1 MKWNL
6 LSHTLPNPWPSFRK
20 LCELQPYHQHCYGI
34 RRAWR
39 VVEAPS
45 EWMNEEWTK
54 ADWIAL
60 LTWSLKWGEFSR
72 TPGTRFQKNEGDED
86 ITSSSTTTMKQRA
99 SRIGENPCLLYFKK
113 GSSIQS
119 LQRTFKLN
127 TQKLANELTKWT
139 DSDQKEHKRWIS
151 ILKLLSTMNQQ
162 KCKLKYFEIKN
173 TSQNNYQEIWE
184 QILANICTKRDPD
197 SMIERK

>member
-1 MKWNL
+1 MSQLQEIAFFYHTSSPRNYPGLRIYNYSYTWIPFSVKAFLNLYLHQLVRALVIAVKLNHVPVKWNL

-20 LCELQPYHQHCYGI
+20 LCELQPYHQHGYGI

-86 ITSSSTTTMKQRA
+86 ITSSSSTTMKQRA
-99 SRIGENPCLLYFKK
+99 SRIGENPCLIYFKRGLVFRVYK
-113 GSSIQS
+113 E
-119 LQRTFKLN
+119 LLN
-127 TQKLANELTKWT
+127 
-139 DSDQKEHKRWIS
+139 
-151 ILKLLSTMNQQ
+151 
-162 KCKLKYFEIKN
+162 
-173 TSQNNYQEIWE
+173 
-184 QILANICTKRDPD
+184 
-197 SMIERK
+197 